1 MTEHVPTSRLLHNLL
16 VAVIIIAAMIFAQ
29 AWLIPVSWGFLFAC
43 FLYPLC
49 SFLESKGL
57 NRTAVS
63 MLVTLCF
70 CIVMIFVLYFLI
82 TSAFHII
89 QNNDNVLSKIKDGFE
104 SAVLYIQSKT
114 GIEFY
119 HPEDLKENISNTFRN
134 GIGFLSTQLS
144 TVGANLLT
152 IALTPVF
159 LFFLLNARG
168 LVKDFLL
175 NNYSGNSLETI
186 QNFIQKA
193 HTSVKN
199 YLWGTLILT
208 VVTAIM
214 TYIILILFGIK
225 SAIFFSVFL
234 AILNI
239 IPYLGNLIAYI
250 GILSFVWITKDSGS
264 TVIYVTICLYFS
276 NMIQENILRP
286 KLIGD
291 KMEINPFMILSAV
304 MLGAIIWG
312 VSGMV
317 LFVPFLGI
325 LKALV
330 ESNPEWNKYALLFSS
345 GEGDKRN
352 RMKNFASKILK
363 KKISQAGKTEHQ
375 KKTRTD
381 HSHDQ
386 S

>member
-1 MTEHVPTSRLLHNLL
+1 MTEHVAPSRLLHNLL
-16 VAVIIIAAMIFAQ
+16 IAVIIIAAMIFTK

-49 SFLESKGL
+49 SFLEKKGL

-63 MLVTLCF
+63 MAVTLCF
-70 CIVMIFVLYFLI
+70 CIVMVFVLYFLI

-89 QNNDNVLSKIKDGFE
+89 QNNDNVLNKIKEGFE

-119 HPEDLKENISNTFRN
+119 HPENLKENISNAFRS
-134 GIGFLSTQLS
+134 GIGILTTQFS

-168 LVKDFLL
+168 LVKDFFL

-325 LKALV
+325 GKALV
-330 ESNPEWNKYALLFSS
+330 ESNPEWNKYAILFSS

-352 RMKNFASKILK
+352 RMKNFASKILNKKEVPGK
-363 KKISQAGKTEHQ
+363 KKGSIE
-375 KKTRTD
+375 KKKD
-381 HSHDQ
+381 
-386 S
+386 

>member
-1 MTEHVPTSRLLHNLL
+1 MTEQVQPFRLLHNLL
-16 VAVIIIAAMIFAQ
+16 IGVIIVAAMIFTK

-49 SFLESKGL
+49 SFLEKKGL

-63 MLVTLCF
+63 MTVTLCF
-70 CIVMIFVLYFLI
+70 CIVMVFVMYFLI

-89 QNNDNVLSKIKDGFE
+89 QNNDNVLNKIKEGFE

-119 HPEDLKENISNTFRN
+119 HPENLKENISNTFSS
-134 GIGFLSTQLS
+134 GIGILTTQLS

-168 LVKDFLL
+168 LVKDFFL

-325 LKALV
+325 VKALV
-330 ESNPEWNKYALLFSS
+330 ESNPEWNKYAILLSS

-352 RMKNFASKILK
+352 RMKNFASKILNKKEKTVNKRIPDEK
-363 KKISQAGKTEHQ
+363 KK
-375 KKTRTD
+375 D
-381 HSHDQ
+381 
-386 S
+386 